1 MPGGLDLA
9 SQQLRGL
16 EQALSLP
23 GPQFPHRKG
32 WITNTSQ
39 YFLQVIMRIKWT
51 FSEIIKWKALLFL
64 NLERKLLDFCSEFF
78 PMTSCF
84 SLWKIWLRR
93 FLLRNLIHSFTH
105 SINPSTKISW
115 TPSVCQDPLP
125 GTGHQS
131 WMRHN
136 PVKKWAEDINRRISK
151 EDTQM
156 TNKQWKNIAYHLLE
170 KYKSK
175 LQWGA
180 ISHQWEW
187 PSPKKSTNNKCWRGY
202 GEKGTLL
209 SCWWKCKLVTVTMEK
224 SMKIP

>member
-93 FLLRNLIHSFTH
+93 FLLRNLIHSLIQ
-105 SINPSTKISW
+105 SIHQQKFPEHLQCAKTLCQAPGIKAEWDTIQSKSGQKIL
-115 TPSVCQDPLP
+115 TDV
-125 GTGHQS
+125 
-131 WMRHN
+131 
-136 PVKKWAEDINRRISK
+136 
-151 EDTQM
+151 
-156 TNKQWKNIAYHLLE
+156 
-170 KYKSK
+170 
-175 LQWGA
+175 
-180 ISHQWEW
+180 
-187 PSPKKSTNNKCWRGY
+187 SPKKTHRWPISN
-202 GEKGTLL
+202 EKILHITY
-209 SCWWKCKLVTVTMEK
+209 
-224 SMKIP
+224 